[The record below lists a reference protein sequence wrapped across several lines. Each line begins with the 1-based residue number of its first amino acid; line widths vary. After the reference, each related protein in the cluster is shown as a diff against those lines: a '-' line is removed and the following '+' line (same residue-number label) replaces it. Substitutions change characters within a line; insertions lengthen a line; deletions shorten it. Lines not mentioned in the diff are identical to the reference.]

1 MGPWVHMDMRSDFPL
16 YLLHMLYSHVLL
28 ALIFFLVLLVSALAR
43 RGYVGP
49 MEAMRTFCT

>member
-1 MGPWVHMDMRSDFPL
+1 MGPWVHMDMHSDVPL
-16 YLLHMLYSHVLL
+16 YLPNMLYSRVLL
-28 ALIFFLVLLVSALAR
+28 ALIFFLFLLVSALAR